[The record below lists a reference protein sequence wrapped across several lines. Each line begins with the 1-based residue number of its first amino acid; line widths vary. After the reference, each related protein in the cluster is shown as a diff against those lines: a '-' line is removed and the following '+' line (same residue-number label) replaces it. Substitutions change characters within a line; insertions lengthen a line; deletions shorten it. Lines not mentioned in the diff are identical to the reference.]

1 MPYFISSRTATAAL
15 ALALLAALLPAAAPA
30 QWYICKRD
38 DSPIEIKTNRL
49 MQGHACREV
58 DSAGNPVRSSSQPQ
72 QQQQQSSANGS
83 GKQDSGP
90 AQARA
95 DSVRARIL
103 IREHNRELLAFQEAR
118 DKRAR
123 LTRQEDAELYEYY
136 SLKMESHG
144 INVRAIKEELAR
156 LQ

>member
-15 ALALLAALLPAAAPA
+15 ALALLGTLLPAAAPA

-38 DSPIEIKTNRL
+38 DSPVEIKTNRL

-58 DSAGNPVRSSSQPQ
+58 DGAGNPVRPQASQPRQ
-72 QQQQQSSANGS
+72 QASQDGG
-83 GKQDSGP
+83 GKQDSAP
-90 AQARA
+90 AQQRA
-95 DSVRARIL
+95 DNVRARIL
-103 IREHNRELLAFQEAR
+103 IREHNRELRAFQEAR
-118 DKRAR
+118 DKRAKI
-123 LTRQEDAELYEYY
+123 TRQDETDLYDYY